1 MARRPTLLNGCAAAA
16 TTAEARFRI
25 DAPARAARE
34 IRVIALDS
42 GAGQVVRSIE
52 TRSWRGVRFLSSD
65 GRGPEGVYHE
75 SPRPDDGPPGPS
87 GTGQAF
93 LRELLASADF
103 VLMVATSG
111 TGAAVAAEVG
121 AACSRL
127 GIMTAGVI
135 LSDAPGQLAAEQTA
149 AALRP
154 HARVLLVSRDPGDVA
169 ELLAAV
175 GA

>member
-1 MARRPTLLNGCAAAA
+1 MASRPTLLNGCAAAA
-16 TTAEARFRI
+16 TAAEARFRI
-25 DAPARAARE
+25 DAPPRTARE

-42 GAGQVVRSIE
+42 GAGQMVRSIAV
-52 TRSWRGVRFLSSD
+52 RSWRGVRFL
-65 GRGPEGVYHE
+65 PHE
-75 SPRPDDGPPGPS
+75 SLRPDDGRPGPPGA
-87 GTGQAF
+87 GQAF
-93 LRELLASADF
+93 LREMLAGADF

-111 TGAAVAAEVG
+111 TGAPVAAEIG

-135 LSDAPGQLAAEQTA
+135 LPPPAGAPGGADAPGQLAAEQTA

-169 ELLAAV
+169 ELLSVV

>member
-1 MARRPTLLNGCAAAA
+1 MAARPTLLNGCAAA
-16 TTAEARFRI
+16 TTAAEARFRI
-25 DAPARAARE
+25 DAPPRTARE

-42 GAGQVVRSIE
+42 GAGQVVRSIAA
-52 TRSWRGVRFLSSD
+52 RSWRGVRFLH
-65 GRGPEGVYHE
+65 HE
-75 SPRPDDGPPGPS
+75 SLRPDGGRPGPPGA
-87 GTGQAF
+87 GQAF
-93 LRELLASADF
+93 LREMLAGADF

-111 TGAAVAAEVG
+111 TGAPVAAEVG

-135 LSDAPGQLAAEQTA
+135 LPDAPGQMAAEQTA

-169 ELLAAV
+169 ELLSV
-175 GA
+175 IGA